1 MRGRAL
7 SLSLG
12 SLGRDG
18 PHVREME
25 TIYDLI
31 ETAARIDPHK
41 LALVEGERTMDY
53 GGLLKCAR
61 AIAALLLEAGVE
73 PGGAVGVL
81 FPNSIEYVA
90 AFFGVAAAGGVVVPL
105 DPSLGPDEMAYVV
118 ADSGVRLIV
127 AAPDC
132 ATVLEDALARPCGPP
147 HLVALERAEDAVASV
162 GSGPSVPSRPPR
174 TSDDEALYLY
184 STGSTGR
191 PKRVARTHANLT
203 TLAENYGGTV
213 GWSAE
218 DGVLFAVPL
227 THTYAL
233 GNMMGAVWC
242 RCALHLLSQFSRRGV
257 LEALA
262 GRRVTVFPSVPYML
276 ELLARSVRSA
286 EPPHSLTMV
295 LSAGEPLHRE
305 VYRAF
310 RDAFGVAP
318 RQLYGSTET
327 GVIAVN
333 RAPDVDE
340 RWDSVGTPVRGV
352 EVRVVDEAGS
362 PRERGGRGEIVVR
375 SPFMARGYSGAA
387 ACESATSFRGGW
399 YWTGDLGRIDG
410 EGYIYIEGRK
420 RSFINVAGY
429 KVDPLEV
436 EEVLERHEAVC
447 EAAVVGARDPRGHE
461 YVKAVVVREDGFE
474 HVGAA
479 ELIEYVRD
487 VLAPYKAPRRVE
499 FIPELPRSPTGKKLR
514 ESLK

>member
-1 MRGRAL
+1 VDRTCRQ
-7 SLSLG
+7 
-12 SLGRDG
+12 
-18 PHVREME
+18 ME

-31 ETAARIDPHK
+31 ESAARTHPAK

-53 GGLLKCAR
+53 GGLLECAR
-61 AIAALLLEAGVE
+61 GVAALLRVAGAE
-73 PGGAVGVL
+73 PGEAVGVL

-118 ADSGVRLIV
+118 ADSGVRIIV
-127 AAPDC
+127 TAPDR
-132 ATVLEDALARPCGPP
+132 ATGLEDALARPSGPP
-147 HLVALERAEDAVASV
+147 RLVALERAEDAVASA
-162 GSGPSVPSRPPR
+162 GSGPAVPPRPPR
-174 TSDDEALYLY
+174 ARDVEALYLY

-203 TLAENYGGTV
+203 ALAENYGATV

-242 RCALHLLSQFSRRGV
+242 RCALHLLGRFSRRGV
-257 LEALA
+257 LEALST
-262 GRRVTVFPSVPYML
+262 RHVTVFPSVPYML

-286 EPPHSLTMV
+286 APTHSLTMV
-295 LSAGEPLHRE
+295 LSAGEPLRRE
-305 VYRAF
+305 VYCAF

-333 RAPDVDE
+333 LAPDIDA
-340 RWDSVGTPVRGV
+340 RWDSVGTPVAGV
-352 EVRVVDEAGS
+352 EVKVVDEAGS

-387 ACESATSFRGGW
+387 AGESAKSFRGGW
-399 YWTGDLGRIDG
+399 YWTGDVGHIDG

-436 EEVLERHEAVC
+436 EEVLERHEAVR
-447 EAAVVGARDPRGHE
+447 EAAVVGARDPQGRE
-461 YVKAVVVREDGFE
+461 YVKAVVVREEGFE

-487 VLAPYKAPRRVE
+487 VLAPYKVPRRVE
-499 FIPELPRSPTGKKLR
+499 FTPALPRSPTGKKLR